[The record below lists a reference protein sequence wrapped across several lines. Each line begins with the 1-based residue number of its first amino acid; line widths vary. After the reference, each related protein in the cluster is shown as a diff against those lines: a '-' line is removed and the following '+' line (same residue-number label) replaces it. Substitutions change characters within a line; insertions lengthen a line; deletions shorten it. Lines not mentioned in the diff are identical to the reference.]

1 MRKPVLVEGRAK
13 VERKEAPYWFLK
25 HATAEGQSPKLVTI
39 EREEKLLPHGSGCG
53 FRDSAVGAV
62 CPSQVA
68 ATSF

>member
-39 EREEKLLPHGSGCG
+39 EREEKLLPHGSG
-53 FRDSAVGAV
+53 
-62 CPSQVA
+62 
-68 ATSF
+68 